1 MNRKLSVIRNW
12 LLKGK
17 YVLSTVVNVF
27 INGQTAFPIC
37 LAASVPLQ
45 FEKKTQDLHGSFMFS
60 ADGAVIHHTI

>member
-1 MNRKLSVIRNW
+1 MNRKLSVIKNW
-12 LLKGK
+12 LLTGK
-17 YVLSTVVNVF
+17 DVLSTVENVF

-37 LAASVPLQ
+37 LAALVPLQ